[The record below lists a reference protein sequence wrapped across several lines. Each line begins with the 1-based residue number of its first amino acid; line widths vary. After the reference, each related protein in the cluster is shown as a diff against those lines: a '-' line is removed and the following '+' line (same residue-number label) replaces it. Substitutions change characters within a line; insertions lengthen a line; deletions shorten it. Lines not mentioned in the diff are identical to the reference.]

1 MLPELRVAVD
11 DAGCRD
17 SGWTSGLVVVERQR
31 ASRDPSP
38 HAPNPPRDGVRDGRE
53 RCEVL
58 VQGFIVPR
66 QIHRKAIS
74 GEGEMPM
81 LSATL

>member
-38 HAPNPPRDGVRDGRE
+38 HAPTPPRDGVR
-53 RCEVL
+53 EVL

-74 GEGEMPM
+74 GEEEMPV